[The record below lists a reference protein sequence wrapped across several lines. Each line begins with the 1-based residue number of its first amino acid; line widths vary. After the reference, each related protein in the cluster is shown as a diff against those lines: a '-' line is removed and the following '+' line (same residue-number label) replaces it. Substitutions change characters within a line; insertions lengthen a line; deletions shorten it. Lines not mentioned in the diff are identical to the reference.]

1 MKKET
6 IKALRNIISILLALL
21 SVIALCTVPTMQAN
35 AAELDGDN
43 ATLVSHEGRNTDK
56 EAVDIYHLSDGS
68 TVMFEYWKDTGEIN
82 TYRNGILQKTISD
95 QEIIKKVKDTISSES
110 GATETYNT
118 CGVAL
123 GALGIVNGALW
134 TAAGFTAW
142 CPAASAA
149 AGIGGFVTGTVTTVG
164 GMFC

>member
-6 IKALRNIISILLALL
+6 IKASRNVVSILLALL
-21 SVIALCTVPTMQAN
+21 SVIALCMVPTMQAN
-35 AAELDGDN
+35 AVELDGDN

-56 EAVDIYHLSDGS
+56 EAVDIYHLSDGAI
-68 TVMFEYWKDTGEIN
+68 VKFEYQKDTGEIN
-82 TYRNGILQKTISD
+82 IYRDGILQKTISD

-110 GATETYNT
+110 GVAETYNA
-118 CGVAL
+118 CGVTL
-123 GALGIVNGALW
+123 GALGIANGALW
-134 TAAGFTAW
+134 MAAGFTAW

-149 AGIGGFVTGTVTTVG
+149 AGIGGFVTSTVITVG